1 MRTLLLILATAGVL
15 ALPATPSEATSDR
28 RSALERSGRG
38 GQARPHV
45 PPQRGANSVRP
56 FEAWQG
62 ASWKRCPAC
71 RRPERA
77 RSDAGGPSIPEPSG
91 ALLFGLG
98 ALALRSRL
106 GAGRGSR

>member
-1 MRTLLLILATAGVL
+1 MRTLLLILATAGGL
-15 ALPATPSEATSDR
+15 AVPATPSEATSDR
-28 RSALERSGRG
+28 RSALERNTRA

-45 PPQRGANSVRP
+45 LTQRATKSARP
-56 FEAWQG
+56 FEAWQEG
-62 ASWKRCPAC
+62 SWKRCPEC
-71 RRPERA
+71 RRPERS
-77 RSDAGGPSIPEPSG
+77 RSDALGAAVPEPSG